1 MQSNS
6 SPFFDVG
13 TRYVA
18 AGLRVLPACPKSKRP
33 TLSRFKPYRTTPP
46 TDHQHETWFTHA
58 TALCILT
65 GATSGNLEVI
75 DFDQRG
81 RAFDLWCELVAQ
93 QDANILSG
101 LVIQQ
106 TQSGGRH
113 VLYRTTSP
121 CPGSTVLA
129 RTTTPDEPGRDVLI
143 ETRGE
148 GGLVMCEPSPGY
160 TVLQGQLTEIPTIS
174 DLHRSLLIETARSLN
189 EVETR
194 CVDSLPQ
201 SKLSDGTQPGD
212 DFNSRGDVAAILLR
226 HGWRMLRDGDNQQW
240 CRPGKQDGCSATL
253 KDGVFFVF
261 SSNAKPFEPNR
272 AYAPFAVFAILEH
285 DGDFASATRALADDG
300 FGACHAGDVD
310 LSKFKVSS
318 APKQFEP
325 AKQATA
331 DDPGLLPERLLRIPG
346 FVSELMDHCLDTAPY
361 PNPTLAFCGALALQ
375 AMLAGRRVRDPGDNR
390 TNLYLL
396 GLAHSAAGKDW
407 PRKLNTRVLYQI
419 GMADCVGERFASGE
433 GIQDALF
440 VTPSMLFQTDEIDG
454 ILQSMNKSTDG
465 RHENI
470 LSTLLTM
477 YSSANSVYP
486 MRRKAGKESSGA
498 IDQPA
503 LVIFGTAIPNH
514 YYQALSERMLTN
526 GFFARMM
533 ILECGQRGQGQE
545 PKIAD
550 VPERIITTAKWWSE
564 FEPGG
569 GNLGH
574 WHPRPAVVEHD
585 DEAKR
590 LLVDA
595 RKAAESEYNKS
606 ESNNDSVGTTVWGR
620 VNEQTRKLALLYAVS
635 VRCRDPV
642 IDGEAARWAIDIVN
656 HLTRR
661 MLFMASSH
669 VAENPFHAD
678 CLRVITKLRE
688 AKEYRI
694 SHSVLLKRMKMDA
707 RTFREL
713 IITLEQ
719 RGDVATVTTATTGRP
734 TREYQ
739 LLDPDS
745 HEATE

>member
-1 MQSNS
+1 
-6 SPFFDVG
+6 
-13 TRYVA
+13 
-18 AGLRVLPACPKSKRP
+18 
-33 TLSRFKPYRTTPP
+33 
-46 TDHQHETWFTHA
+46 
-58 TALCILT
+58 
-65 GATSGNLEVI
+65 
-75 DFDQRG
+75 
-81 RAFDLWCELVAQ
+81 
-93 QDANILSG
+93 
-101 LVIQQ
+101 
-106 TQSGGRH
+106 
-113 VLYRTTSP
+113 
-121 CPGSTVLA
+121 
-129 RTTTPDEPGRDVLI
+129 
-143 ETRGE
+143 
-148 GGLVMCEPSPGY
+148 
-160 TVLQGQLTEIPTIS
+160 
-174 DLHRSLLIETARSLN
+174 
-189 EVETR
+189 
-194 CVDSLPQ
+194 
-201 SKLSDGTQPGD
+201 
-212 DFNSRGDVAAILLR
+212 
-226 HGWRMLRDGDNQQW
+226 
-240 CRPGKQDGCSATL
+240 
-253 KDGVFFVF
+253 
-261 SSNAKPFEPNR
+261 
-272 AYAPFAVFAILEH
+272 
-285 DGDFASATRALADDG
+285 
-300 FGACHAGDVD
+300 
-310 LSKFKVSS
+310 VSS
-318 APKQFEP
+318 AQKQFEP
-325 AKQATA
+325 AKQANT

-346 FVSELMDHCLDTAPY
+346 FVSELMDHCLETAPY

-419 GMADCVGERFASGE
+419 GMSDCVGERFASGE

-486 MRRKAGKESSGA
+486 MRRKAGKEAPGA

-533 ILECGQRGQGQE
+533 ILECGQRGEGQE

-550 VPERIITTAKWWSE
+550 VPDRILTTAKWWSE

-590 LLVDA
+590 ILVEA
-595 RKAAESEYNKS
+595 RKAAEAEYNKA

-642 IDGEAARWAIDIVN
+642 IDGDAASWAIDIVN

-688 AKEYRI
+688 ADDYRI
-694 SHSVLLKRMKMDA
+694 PHSVLLKRMKMDA
-707 RTFREL
+707 RKFREL
-713 IITLEQ
+713 IVTLEQ
-719 RGDVATVTTATTGRP
+719 RGDVATVTSATPGRP

-739 LLDPDS
+739 LLNPDS
-745 HEATE
+745 HEPTE

>member
-1 MQSNS
+1 MQSNP
-6 SPFFDVG
+6 SPFFDAG
-13 TRYVA
+13 TRYVD
-18 AGLRVLPACPKSKRP
+18 AGLRVLPACPTSKRP
-33 TLSRFKPYRTTPP
+33 TLSRFKPYRTSPP
-46 TDHQHETWFTHA
+46 TDHQLQTWFTHA

-65 GATSGNLEVI
+65 GAASGNLEVI

-81 RAFDLWCELVAQ
+81 RAFDAWCDVVAKH
-93 QDANILSG
+93 DAALISG

-113 VLYRTTSP
+113 VFYRTASP
-121 CPGSTVLA
+121 GPGSTVLA
-129 RTTTPDEPGRDVLI
+129 RTTTPDEPGKDVLI

-148 GGLVMCEPSPGY
+148 GGLVMCDPSPGY
-160 TVLQGQLTEIPTIS
+160 SILQGQLTDIPKIS
-174 DLHRSLLIETARSLN
+174 DVERSVLIEAARSLN
-189 EVETR
+189 EVAAFCGDTA
-194 CVDSLPQ
+194 PQ
-201 SKLSDGTQPGD
+201 AKLSDGTQPGD
-212 DFNSRGDVAAILLR
+212 DYNSRGDVAAILSR

-272 AYAPFAVFAILEH
+272 AYAPFAVFAMLEH
-285 DGDFASATRALADDG
+285 AGNFASATRALAVDG
-300 FGACHAGDVD
+300 FGATDFGGVD

-318 APKQFEP
+318 AQKQFEP
-325 AKQATA
+325 AKQANT

-346 FVSELMDHCLDTAPY
+346 FVSELMDHCLETAPY

-419 GMADCVGERFASGE
+419 GMSDCVGERFASGE

-486 MRRKAGKESSGA
+486 MRRKAGKEAPGA

-533 ILECGQRGQGQE
+533 ILECGQRGEGQE

-550 VPERIITTAKWWSE
+550 VPDRILTTAKWWSE

-574 WHPRPAVVEHD
+574 WHPHPAVVEHD

-590 LLVDA
+590 ILVKA
-595 RKAAESEYNKS
+595 RKAAEAEYNKA

-642 IDGEAARWAIDIVN
+642 IDGDAASWAIDIVN

-688 AKEYRI
+688 ADDYRI
-694 SHSVLLKRMKMDA
+694 PHSVLLKRMKMDA
-707 RTFREL
+707 RKFREL
-713 IITLEQ
+713 IVTLEQ
-719 RGDVATVTTATTGRP
+719 RGDVATVTSATPGRP

-739 LLDPDS
+739 LLNPDR
-745 HEATE
+745 HEPTE